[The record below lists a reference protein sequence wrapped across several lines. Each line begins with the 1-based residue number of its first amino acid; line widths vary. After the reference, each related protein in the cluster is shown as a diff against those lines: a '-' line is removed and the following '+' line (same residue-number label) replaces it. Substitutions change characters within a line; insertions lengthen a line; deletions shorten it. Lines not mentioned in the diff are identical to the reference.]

1 MGGICG
7 MNKNP
12 IEKSLK
18 NVNEKFKINNEK
30 IIDGIVGV
38 LNSYRDYDNKVNMN
52 IDDLLLSDLLQ
63 KIKQKKNRKK

>member
-18 NVNEKFKINNEK
+18 NVNEKFKINNDEL
-30 IIDGIVGV
+30 VGV

>member
-1 MGGICG
+1 MS
-7 MNKNP
+7 KNP

-18 NVNEKFKINNEK
+18 NVNEKFKINNDEL
-30 IIDGIVGV
+30 VGV

-52 IDDLLLSDLLQ
+52 IDDLLLSDLLR